1 MTDKIRR
8 NLFRVVWGLP
18 LCLTVACSAQTVD
31 GSVPGATQQAGTA
44 CPVAGPPP
52 IIGRGL
58 MMLSGA
64 PPIVLASSIARSDS
78 STSTVITPDPR
89 DQIRCGKSAIKTTS
103 NIVFSTP
110 TLTDGRKK
118 TLKMDVLA
126 PRAAGSRPAVIYIPG
141 GGFMIAIKDSALDL
155 RTYMAEAGFVV
166 ASIEYRTTADHASYR
181 DGVADVKSAVRYL
194 RAHSRDLGI
203 NPTRIAVWGESA
215 GGYMSAMAAVTN
227 GHKDFDIGDNLDQS
241 SDVQAVIDKFGP
253 SDASKV
259 ADDFDPNARKFYAD
273 PNNSV
278 ARYTSGDAGSAANPL
293 TYIGPSATAFLIFHG
308 SNDRLVSPSQ
318 TLILH
323 NALTAAGVHS
333 TRYVINGAGH
343 GDMSFLGDSKA
354 GLPWSTNQVMGIMVG
369 FLNREIATGS
379 GDRK

>member
-1 MTDKIRR
+1 
-8 NLFRVVWGLP
+8 
-18 LCLTVACSAQTVD
+18 
-31 GSVPGATQQAGTA
+31 
-44 CPVAGPPP
+44 
-52 IIGRGL
+52 
-58 MMLSGA
+58 
-64 PPIVLASSIARSDS
+64 
-78 STSTVITPDPR
+78 
-89 DQIRCGKSAIKTTS
+89 
-103 NIVFSTP
+103 
-110 TLTDGRKK
+110 
-118 TLKMDVLA
+118 
-126 PRAAGSRPAVIYIPG
+126 
-141 GGFMIAIKDSALDL
+141 MIAIKDSALDL